1 MNRSKSK
8 PGLRVMELLA
18 AWRSILTGS
27 TPMLS
32 IELTRECPLSCPGC
46 YAYGKNH
53 LGGPVT
59 LRNLTDYRG
68 DELVERIVR
77 LVRQHRPL
85 HLSLVGG
92 EPLVRHRELSRLLPT
107 LSEIGVHTMVVTSA
121 VIPIPKEWMTIP
133 RIRVTVSV
141 DGLPEHHDVRRKP
154 ATYDRIL
161 QNIAGRQVNIHWTI
175 TAPMLRRS
183 GYLEEYL
190 SFWNPRAEV
199 VRIWVSLYTP
209 QQHEHS
215 AEMLSVSERLAVA
228 EELKTLQSRYP
239 KLLMNSGIARAL
251 VSPPATPSECLFSKM
266 STNYSA
272 DLRTR
277 VEPCIFGGAPDCS
290 QCGCAI
296 STGLHWLKTVRV
308 GRLVK
313 IETLVNRS
321 VELGSVL
328 GKLRSEYRAH
338 PRWTVPPTSE
348 GELVQIEV
356 RSGSDGVP
364 RTLS

>member
-46 YAYGKNH
+46 YAYGENH

-92 EPLVRHRELSRLLPT
+92 EPLVRHRELSRLLPI

-133 RIRVTVSV
+133 RVRLTVSV

-154 ATYDRIL
+154 ATYERIL
-161 QNIAGRQVNIHWTI
+161 QNIAGCQVNIHWTI
-175 TAPMLRRS
+175 TAAMLCRS

-190 SFWNPRAEV
+190 CFWNERAEV

-209 QQHEHS
+209 QQNEHS
-215 AEMLSVSERLAVA
+215 PEMLSESERLAVA
-228 EELKTLQSRYP
+228 EELRTLQSRYP
-239 KLLMNSGIARAL
+239 KLLMNSGMARAIG
-251 VSPPATPSECLFSKM
+251 SPPATPRECLFSRM

-272 DLRTR
+272 DLQTR

-313 IETLVNRS
+313 IETLVNSS
-321 VELGSVL
+321 VEVGSVL

-338 PRWTVPPTSE
+338 PRWTGPPTSE
-348 GELVQIEV
+348 HKLVKIEV
-356 RSGSDGVP
+356 GTRSDGVP

>member
-1 MNRSKSK
+1 MIRNKSK
-8 PGLRVMELLA
+8 PGLRVIELLA
-18 AWRSILTGS
+18 SWRSILTGS
-27 TPMLS
+27 APMLS
-32 IELTRECPLSCPGC
+32 IELTRECPLTCPGC
-46 YAYGKNH
+46 YAYGENH
-53 LGGPVT
+53 LGGAKT

-68 DELVERIVR
+68 EELVERVVR
-77 LVRQHRPL
+77 LVRQYRPL
-85 HLSLVGG
+85 HVSLVGG
-92 EPLVRHRELSRLLPT
+92 EPLVRHRELSRLLPI

-121 VIPIPKEWMTIP
+121 VIPIPKEWMSIP

-190 SFWNPRAEV
+190 SFWNARAEV

-209 QQHEHS
+209 QQNEHS
-215 AEMLSVSERLAVA
+215 AEMLSVSERLVVA
-228 EELKTLQSRYP
+228 EELPTLQSRYP
-239 KLLMNSGIARAL
+239 KLLMNSGIARAIE
-251 VSPPATPSECLFSKM
+251 SPPATPIECMFARM
-266 STNYSA
+266 STNFSA
-272 DLRTR
+272 DLQTR

-296 STGLHWLKTVRV
+296 STGLHWLKMVRV

-321 VELGSVL
+321 VILGSVL
-328 GKLRSEYRAH
+328 AKLRSEYCTH
-338 PRWTVPPTSE
+338 PRWTGPHTSE
-348 GELVQIEV
+348 HKLVQIEV
-356 RSGSDGVP
+356 QTRSDGVP
-364 RTLS
+364 RTLQ